1 MNRNFGRPLIIK
13 INLNI
18 SPKKIPLNTSVAP
31 PPPPVSTKG
40 VASMVL
46 GTSLIMSEMLP
57 FVDNVKSNGIMHS
70 VYKFIKNEIK

>member
-18 SPKKIPLNTSVAP
+18 SPKKIPLNTNVS